1 MAIESKRA
9 EGAQVSLAA
18 SEMRF
23 RRLFEAARDGILIL
37 DASTGEITDAN
48 PFLEEILGYS
58 RQHFLQHKLWDIGL
72 FEDVEL
78 CKRTFKRLQQD
89 RYVRY
94 ENLPLRHKS
103 GERVEVEFVS
113 NVYEVDGNKV
123 IQCNVRDIS
132 ERKRAAEALR
142 ESEERFRVTF
152 EQAAVGIAHVAPNG
166 QLLRVNQKYC
176 DIVGYS
182 PEELLE
188 RRFQDITYPDDLPA
202 NTAYVD
208 GMLASEIELPSI
220 EKRYVRKDGTLIWVN
235 LTNALLYHPSG
246 EPKYFISVV
255 QDITAR
261 KHLEGQFLQ
270 AQKMEAIGRLAG
282 GIAHDFNN
290 LLTVIIGYCDL
301 LRKQLGDRNPICR
314 EINEIK
320 KAAERAS
327 MLTAHLLAFSRRQV
341 LQLEVIDLNTVVS
354 DMEQLLCRL
363 IGEDIRL
370 TTTLDP
376 ELDLIK
382 TDRGQL
388 TQIIMNLA
396 VNARDAMPEGGALT
410 LETRNLYLGDEY
422 TRNYTEVQ
430 SGPYVLLR
438 ISDTGCG
445 MAAETQPQVFE
456 PFFTTK
462 EQGRGTGLGLSTV
475 YGIVKQHKGH
485 ISVDSAPGR
494 GSTFKIYM
502 PRFQGAVETI
512 TEPVMPQI
520 RTRATETVL
529 LVEDD
534 DQLRRLT
541 FEILQGEGYTVLEAD
556 SGPEALLLSQRHAGP
571 IQLMLTDIIMPG
583 MNGHILAERLVSSR
597 SDTVVLYM
605 SGYAG
610 ASAGRQGSI
619 GPDTS
624 LVMKPFTPEQ
634 LLDKVR
640 ELLDVAK
647 GGANNDTCSAS
658 SGY

>member
-1 MAIESKRA
+1 M
-9 EGAQVSLAA
+9 
-18 SEMRF
+18 
-23 RRLFEAARDGILIL
+23 
-37 DASTGEITDAN
+37 
-48 PFLEEILGYS
+48 
-58 RQHFLQHKLWDIGL
+58 
-72 FEDVEL
+72 
-78 CKRTFKRLQQD
+78 
-89 RYVRY
+89 
-94 ENLPLRHKS
+94 
-103 GERVEVEFVS
+103 
-113 NVYEVDGNKV
+113 
-123 IQCNVRDIS
+123 
-132 ERKRAAEALR
+132 
-142 ESEERFRVTF
+142 
-152 EQAAVGIAHVAPNG
+152 APNG

-208 GMLASEIELPSI
+208 GMLAGEIELPSI

-255 QDITAR
+255 QDITER

-320 KAAERAS
+320 KAAERAA

-388 TQIIMNLA
+388 TQIIMNFA

-422 TRNYTEVQ
+422 TRNHTEVQ

-512 TEPVMPQI
+512 TEPVMPEI

-556 SGPEALLLSQRHAGP
+556 SGPDALLLSQGHAGP

-583 MNGHILAERLVSSR
+583 MNGHILAERLMSSR

-610 ASAGRQGSI
+610 ASAGRRQGSI

-647 GGANNDTCSAS
+647 GGANGDTCSAS

>member
-18 SEMRF
+18 SEIRF

-208 GMLASEIELPSI
+208 GMLAGEIELHSI

-235 LTNALLYHPSG
+235 LTNALVYHPSG

-255 QDITAR
+255 QDITER

-301 LRKQLGDRNPICR
+301 LRNQLGDRNPICR

-320 KAAERAS
+320 KAGERAAT
-327 MLTAHLLAFSRRQV
+327 LTAHLLAFSRRQV

-370 TTTLDP
+370 TTTLDS

-388 TQIIMNLA
+388 TQIIMNFA

-410 LETRNLYLGDEY
+410 LETRNMYLGDEY
-422 TRNYTEVQ
+422 TRNHAEVQ
-430 SGPYVLLR
+430 AGPYVLLR

-494 GSTFKIYM
+494 GSTFKIYL

-512 TEPVMPQI
+512 TEPVMQQI

-583 MNGHILAERLVSSR
+583 MNGHILAERLMSSR

-634 LLDKVR
+634 LLGKVR

-647 GGANNDTCSAS
+647 KGVNGDTCSAS